1 MNAVKSGWFS
11 SVGPDGQPKKGMSGW
26 DKLYWG
32 FGLGGLALIIIPR
45 TDWWK
50 KKPKED
56 EEVRGDYNSSLNWLH
71 G

>member
-1 MNAVKSGWFS
+1 
-11 SVGPDGQPKKGMSGW
+11 MSGW

-56 EEVRGDYNSSLNWLH
+56 EEVH
-71 G
+71 GAEPRAA